1 MMIDVQL
8 MLVLRR
14 NSSGAADDCCWHSS
28 FLRLHFNHAQAT
40 KGGDNQMKK
49 RNGIMTF
56 RLPDDEK
63 AKLSFLA
70 EASDR
75 SLSDLAVQAIR
86 DLITKLEAEQAPKGK
101 KK

>member
-1 MMIDVQL
+1 
-8 MLVLRR
+8 
-14 NSSGAADDCCWHSS
+14 
-28 FLRLHFNHAQAT
+28 
-40 KGGDNQMKK
+40 MKR

-63 AKLSFLA
+63 AKLSIFA
-70 EASDR
+70 EQKDV

-86 DLITKLEAEQAPKGK
+86 DLIVKLEAEAPKK